1 MNFLSFFL
9 EPVRGLG
16 WAGGGDGVGMQLGW
30 LDLTGKLVSFS
41 FLFFYFLFSVFE
53 FHFEFHFEF
62 SFVLQVC
69 AYLNSTKISQ
79 VIINTLEFI

>member
-1 MNFLSFFL
+1 MNFLCFFL

-30 LDLTGKLVSFS
+30 LGLTGKLVSFS
-41 FLFFYFLFSVFE
+41 FSFFYFLFSV
-53 FHFEFHFEF
+53 FEFHFEF